1 MREDHEEI
9 VLRNPAL
16 GARAFWHLA
25 RSFADRAEGRA
36 PDLPHFAL
44 AAGMLFHRGTV
55 DKIKSMKF
63 ESGILKA
70 VADRPDIVAGLQARI
85 EAGLDDALV
94 ALQVGTA
101 TGILTREGGAGLPSF
116 RAAGTDLP
124 KEIRQA
130 EGHVTAIFAA
140 AKRLG
145 VWFGADSLVTLQSR
159 LGVRF

>member
-36 PDLPHFAL
+36 PELPYFAL
-44 AAGMLFHRGTV
+44 AAGMLFHRSTV
-55 DKIKSMKF
+55 DKIKSMQF

-70 VADRPDIVAGLQARI
+70 VADRPDIVAGLQTRI
-85 EAGLDDALV
+85 ECSINDTLL
-94 ALQVGTA
+94 ALQVGTSS
-101 TGILTREGGAGLPSF
+101 GILLREGGVGLPSF
-116 RAAGTDLP
+116 RAAGIYLP
-124 KEIRQA
+124 KEVREAQ
-130 EGHVTAIFAA
+130 GHVNAIFAA

-145 VWFGADSLVTLQSR
+145 AWFTADSLSTLQSR